1 MTTTATIP
9 TVTAALDSMNDGD
22 YEGLCSLFTP
32 DGTVTHEDRQHHG
45 RQEIAAWFSQI
56 PSVLIRPIS
65 AFRRGAEHI
74 IDAEVDG
81 VSPDG
86 SQLNRFRFVVAEHQI
101 RSMSVN
107 ILR

>member
-9 TVTAALDSMNDGD
+9 TIEAALGSMNDGD

-45 RQEIAAWFSQI
+45 RRAIAAWFSQI

-65 AFRRGAEHI
+65 VLRRGAEHV

-86 SQLNRFRFVVAEHQI
+86 PQPHRFTFILAEHQI

-107 ILR
+107 VLR

>member
-9 TVTAALDSMNDGD
+9 TIRAALDSMNDGD

-32 DGTVTHEDRQHHG
+32 DRTVIHEDRHHHG
-45 RQEIAAWFSQI
+45 RREIAAWFSQI

-65 AFRRGAEHI
+65 VLRRGVEHI

-86 SQLNRFRFVVAEHQI
+86 SQLHRFKFVLAEHQI
-101 RSMSVN
+101 RSISVN
-107 ILR
+107 VLR

>member
-9 TVTAALDSMNDGD
+9 IVTAALDSMNDGD
-22 YEGLCSLFTP
+22 HEGLSSLFAP
-32 DGTVTHEDRQHHG
+32 DGTVTHEHRHHHG
-45 RQEIAAWFSQI
+45 RREIAAWFSQI

-65 AFRRGAEHI
+65 VLRRGAEHI

-86 SQLNRFRFVVAEHQI
+86 AELHRFRFVLAEHQI

-107 ILR
+107 VLR